1 MRYTFDYTTQFKK
14 DYRKLKNQAII
25 TEVDSV
31 INKLLNDE
39 KLEKKYQDHPLL
51 ENYKGYRDCHI
62 RPDIVLIY
70 KKDKSILVLTALY
83 GGYFITLILPP
94 NTGHNDNGQC

>member
-1 MRYTFDYTTQFKK
+1 MARGKGQLVKMRYTFGYTSQFKK

-39 KLEKKYQDHPLL
+39 KLEKKYQDHSLFV
-51 ENYKGYRDCHI
+51 R
-62 RPDIVLIY
+62 RV
-70 KKDKSILVLTALY
+70 
-83 GGYFITLILPP
+83 
-94 NTGHNDNGQC
+94 